1 VTATNGFVLG
11 GFTGINT
18 ANVYSKRLQPVLLS
32 AANPTAAVFSL
43 CYDFHL
49 KINISLSPCVFS
61 ANAVGDNGNV
71 YQIVNNRDGN
81 RTQNFLYDSLNRISQ
96 ANTISTTGA
105 NCWGEVYTIDAWGN
119 LTNRS
124 GVSGMTGCATEG
136 LSTSATSQNQLTG
149 LAYDAAGNVTYDVS
163 LHYLHDLENRMT
175 KFVGSTTDIYVYDGD
190 GQRVKKTTPTVAL
203 YWYGAAG
210 NVLDE
215 TSGNGTLVS
224 EYIFFNG
231 KRVARRDAD
240 NSVKYYF
247 ADNLGSASVITNATG
262 AMPPL
267 TESDYYPF
275 GGEIPITSG
284 DPNHYKFT
292 GKERDTESGLDNFGA
307 RYDASSL
314 GRFMTPDPL
323 GGRLVNPQ
331 TLNKYSY
338 VANNPINFTDPT
350 GLYMCADDAKDA
362 KEHCTSDKDKAF
374 ETQRRDALKSD
385 NADVVRGASAYG
397 DPGKDNGVSVA
408 FGDPGAGNNGITSH
422 DIGTDLSNPNGM
434 RANETVTIRDTL
446 TGTDLKDALSHEG
459 SHVADAQA
467 FVNALTP
474 ASADYTKNLTKY
486 QTELRAYMVT
496 NSVLSSANEKHAYDC
511 GLAQTCELGAGA
523 RDVAGSIDRILARPP
538 YNVTPQN
545 QGSRLYPAFT
555 PPPPAAAVPH

>member
-1 VTATNGFVLG
+1 
-11 GFTGINT
+11 
-18 ANVYSKRLQPVLLS
+18 
-32 AANPTAAVFSL
+32 
-43 CYDFHL
+43 
-49 KINISLSPCVFS
+49 
-61 ANAVGDNGNV
+61 
-71 YQIVNNRDGN
+71 
-81 RTQNFLYDSLNRISQ
+81 
-96 ANTISTTGA
+96 
-105 NCWGEVYTIDAWGN
+105 
-119 LTNRS
+119 
-124 GVSGMTGCATEG
+124 M
-136 LSTSATSQNQLTG
+136 
-149 LAYDAAGNVTYDVS
+149 
-163 LHYLHDLENRMT
+163 
-175 KFVGSTTDIYVYDGD
+175 
-190 GQRVKKTTPTVAL
+190 
-203 YWYGAAG
+203 
-210 NVLDE
+210 
-215 TSGNGTLVS
+215 
-224 EYIFFNG
+224 
-231 KRVARRDAD
+231 
-240 NSVKYYF
+240 
-247 ADNLGSASVITNATG
+247 
-262 AMPPL
+262 
-267 TESDYYPF
+267 
-275 GGEIPITSG
+275 
-284 DPNHYKFT
+284 
-292 GKERDTESGLDNFGA
+292 
-307 RYDASSL
+307 

-374 ETQRRDALKSD
+374 ETQRKDALKSD

-511 GLAQTCELGAGA
+511 GLATCELGAGA

>member
-1 VTATNGFVLG
+1 MVLQTVSVFQSNRIDTCFAAKETSSIRG
-11 GFTGINT
+11 
-18 ANVYSKRLQPVLLS
+18 AKS
-32 AANPTAAVFSL
+32 AFGTVAGKTHSEQLNAA
-43 CYDFHL
+43 
-49 KINISLSPCVFS
+49 P
-61 ANAVGDNGNV
+61 AG
-71 YQIVNNRDGN
+71 VNN
-81 RTQNFLYDSLNRISQ
+81 
-96 ANTISTTGA
+96 
-105 NCWGEVYTIDAWGN
+105 
-119 LTNRS
+119 
-124 GVSGMTGCATEG
+124 
-136 LSTSATSQNQLTG
+136 QLPG
-149 LAYDAAGNVTYDVS
+149 FGYDAAGNLNSNGTIGYNYDMES
-163 LHYLHDLENRMT
+163 HFT
-175 KFVGSTTDIYVYDGD
+175 KFVGSSSDIYLYDGD
-190 GQRVKKTTPTVAL
+190 GNRVKKSASSITL
-203 YWYGAAG
+203 YWYGASG

-215 TSGNGTLVS
+215 TSGNGTMVS
-224 EYIFFNG
+224 EYIYFNG
-231 KRVARRDAD
+231 NRVARWDAD

-247 ADNLGSASVITNATG
+247 SDKLGSASVITDNQGT
-262 AMPPL
+262 MPPL
-267 TESDYYPF
+267 AESDYYPY
-275 GGEIPITSG
+275 GGEIQITSG
-284 DPNHYKFT
+284 DSNHYKFT
-292 GKERDTESGLDNFGA
+292 GKERDSESGLDNFGA
-307 RYDASSL
+307 RYDSSSM

-350 GLYMCADDAKDA
+350 GLYMCADDAKDT

-374 ETQRRDALKSD
+374 ETQRKDALKSD

-422 DIGTDLSNPNGM
+422 DIGTDLSNANGM

-486 QTELRAYMVT
+486 QTELRAYSVT

-523 RDVAGSIDRILARPP
+523 TGVAGSIDGILARPP

>member
-1 VTATNGFVLG
+1 MF
-11 GFTGINT
+11 
-18 ANVYSKRLQPVLLS
+18 
-32 AANPTAAVFSL
+32 
-43 CYDFHL
+43 
-49 KINISLSPCVFS
+49 
-61 ANAVGDNGNV
+61 
-71 YQIVNNRDGN
+71 
-81 RTQNFLYDSLNRISQ
+81 
-96 ANTISTTGA
+96 
-105 NCWGEVYTIDAWGN
+105 
-119 LTNRS
+119 
-124 GVSGMTGCATEG
+124 
-136 LSTSATSQNQLTG
+136 
-149 LAYDAAGNVTYDVS
+149 
-163 LHYLHDLENRMT
+163 
-175 KFVGSTTDIYVYDGD
+175 
-190 GQRVKKTTPTVAL
+190 
-203 YWYGAAG
+203 
-210 NVLDE
+210 
-215 TSGNGTLVS
+215 
-224 EYIFFNG
+224 
-231 KRVARRDAD
+231 
-240 NSVKYYF
+240 YYF
-247 ADNLGSASVITNATG
+247 ADHLGTARTMAQVISGQTTG
-262 AMPPL
+262 TLCYDA
-267 TESDYYPF
+267 DFYPF
-275 GGEIPITSG
+275 GGERAYTNICTQ
-284 DPNHYKFT
+284 DYKFT
-292 GKERDTESGLDNFGA
+292 GKERDSESGLDNFGA
-307 RYDASSL
+307 RYDSSSM

-323 GGRLVNPQ
+323 GGGLVNPQ

-374 ETQRRDALKSD
+374 ETQRKDALKSD